1 MATLVYRIDDGGA
14 ERQVILIRQDTD
26 TDYYPGNAPEVSP
39 IILITGTGQIGPDLT
54 AIELL
59 TGTNTIYYRSAA
71 NTWSPVVMGSGI
83 TFSGGILSAQLTGAL
98 DPDLNSLAAASGTN
112 AIYYRQSD
120 NNWQPLSIGSGL
132 SFSGGILVSSGIIG
146 SFQSYDDDLTGLAS
160 LTGQN
165 VLYYRT
171 GAGLSGWAP
180 VTFHGLGFENGQLI
194 VMSGSVADL
203 TGINVIHY
211 RPNSGSW
218 TDVKYTYPVDSP
230 GVPPLDVYL
239 STTPPFSGHL
249 LSRSLFDSANSRFL
263 NYSNGIFVVFN
274 NTGGLGPASGT
285 FALSILNGGTSA
297 TSATQARI
305 NLGLKIGTDVQAW
318 DSELDALSNITQRG
332 LYYRETGS
340 SWKQVLPT
348 GNYGALNYKGVIL
361 TTGGGAYLPPNS
373 GYLVSLGLY
382 DPGIGEYIS
391 SYNSGLTVS
400 NYTGGLSRPFIID
413 VAHGGTA
420 ATGASGA
427 RNNLGLAIGTDVQA
441 WDQDLTSLSNASAT
455 NVLYYRS
462 GVGVWSPV
470 AIGSGL
476 SFISGTLT
484 SSTTGGGGAS
494 QPLDGDLTSLSNATA
509 VNSIYYRSAADM
521 WDPLIITTGLVL
533 ANGRLY
539 ASGQA
544 SLTTIPVGNLIGT
557 LDISQGGTA
566 ATSSSEA
573 LVNLG
578 AQPADGDL
586 TAISNLNGSGVL
598 YYRSGLN
605 TWGSVIFGTGLSFNQ
620 GTIVLSGAGNFQPLD
635 GDLTSISNLT
645 GSGIIYYRSG
655 INTWLP
661 VTIGSGMNFAAG
673 ILTSSGIVGL
683 IDIVNATT
691 GTLPINR
698 GGTNA
703 TTVTGARSQL
713 GLVIGIDV
721 QAWDADLDSLSSASS
736 TNAIYYRASANTWS
750 PLTVSTGLNFSG
762 GALTTTFP
770 YINIKDYGAVGD
782 SLTDNSTS
790 IQNAANVAKTNNA
803 RLIAPAGTYLL
814 SSDVNLRQTN
824 VDFTSCTLRLTG
836 STTKLILGGTSA
848 SPNNPPQKFYDI
860 QRTGGVTS
868 TPTVQV
874 IGAKGQYISIDETDY
889 IQFYADTAAGDAGP
903 DASIAY
909 SRFDLNNANRIE
921 LNTNYSTPNSLTQWI
936 NENSF
941 FLKRCFE
948 LVSSGTYNHNHNYFY
963 NGNYEDATIDFTK
976 GASNIIWGARF
987 EGTISINFG
996 TGTFANK
1003 IFYGYESNQRTQYD
1017 DLVTPTVIDS
1027 GEGNTVGSIAQ
1038 SLQFRQPVV
1047 IVNSTTCHTFSNN
1060 AGSAAGDRGPNY
1072 TTLQGV
1078 DVQRYGVDTFHRTSF
1093 RKVYDSPLIRV
1104 TRGEALSFSS
1114 DRNLFRGSV
1123 KIYDS
1128 TKTLIT
1134 DSDPN
1139 ASTYLRTSAGL
1150 TWDGSENAYISSSN
1164 RSNFLAI
1171 VLNDKITYVKFDVNA
1186 GSSTTSV
1193 PFSGFAIHKIVFNP
1207 SAQKLYEE
1215 SEHQSPRMASVS
1227 AMPSIGFA
1235 PEVGMKIGGTVGGT
1249 YTATSALDT
1258 TLSSGSS
1265 AGATTIALTSISNI
1279 LSGDVISIK
1288 LDNGSTDWTKVNSTP
1303 VGNTLTLLAALS
1315 AAAASGNR
1323 VTTNKWVADS
1333 GTASSL
1339 DGDLT
1344 SLASAVGTNTIYYRS
1359 AADTWS
1365 PVTISTG
1372 LNFGGGLLAV
1382 TGDGTLLT
1390 GLNASSLT
1398 IGTVPS
1404 SRGGAGTVN
1413 GILKAN
1419 GAGVVSA
1426 AVPNTDFQQVSLDLI
1441 ALSSL
1446 TGSPNLY
1453 YREASGSWLAIANIG
1468 NPPLDVYLKTDG
1480 ALSGHVLSRSLY
1492 NVGNNTFL
1500 AYSGTNLGIYNSDG
1514 SYSQDFILPVSHGG
1528 TNASTVAGA
1537 RTSLGL
1543 VIGTN
1548 VQAQNVDLQSLSE
1561 LTQTGVIYYRR
1572 NSGDWVPVAIGSGLA
1587 FVSGILVNSGDPF
1600 TLDPDLN
1607 ALAALN
1613 GIHDVYYRSAENTW
1627 TSAQFVSGVA
1637 FVGDKIFASGSASL
1651 LNLPAANL
1659 VGILD
1664 ISHGGTNAINA
1675 SDARQELGLEIG
1687 VDVQGWDSDLYS
1699 LANTNLTNVIYYR
1712 SGIGA
1717 WSPVTIGS
1725 GLRFDGSGLLISS
1738 GAIGS
1743 FQPLDSDLTSL
1754 SNTNQ
1759 IGVIYYR
1766 SGEGNWSPITIG
1778 SGLRLDSNNGLLISS
1793 GIIGGYQPLDSDL
1806 TLISNLSDSNTLY
1819 FRRNDTAWDPVLPLT
1834 NRNIYRN
1841 TILSSGGSS
1850 IPYSGYLITIGLM
1863 DRVNQDFLYIEDELL
1878 YKSDITGGSNAAFI
1892 LDVLNG
1898 GTSANNASQAR
1909 INLGA
1914 QTQDADLDS
1923 LAATS
1928 LTGTIYYRSGDG
1940 AWSPITIGS
1949 GLAFNA
1955 NIGILTSS
1963 GIVGSYQ
1970 PLDGDLTAIS
1980 NLGGTHTVYYRSA
1993 TDTWTPVNFVSGIS
2007 FIGDNV
2013 FVSGYGGLLTDLNAS
2028 NLSVGTVSSSR
2039 GGAGTVN
2046 GILKADGAG
2055 NVSAAGSNVDYQA
2068 ADTDLISLSNTNQ
2081 TGVIYYRS
2089 GAGDWHPITIGSG
2102 LAFNA
2107 NLGIITSSG
2116 AIGSFQ
2122 PLDGD
2127 LTAISNLAGTHDI
2140 YHRSADSTWTSTNFI
2155 SGISFVGSDVFLS
2168 GTSNLLNIPASNLIG
2183 TLSIGMGGTSAN
2195 NATAALSNLGG
2206 QPIDADLTSISSL
2219 SETGI
2224 IYYRSGNGVWSPIT
2238 IGSGLRFNANVG
2250 LLVSSGIIGD
2260 YQPLDAD
2267 LTAIANLNG
2276 TNTVYYRSAAD
2287 TWSAVTI
2294 SSGLQFNNGIII
2306 VSGNGTLL
2314 NALNGSAIT
2323 QGTVSSNHGGAGT
2336 INGILKANGAGI
2348 VSAAGANVDYQS
2360 ADSDLISIAN
2370 TNQTGVIYY
2379 RSGDGLWSPVTIGS
2393 GLRFDA
2399 NNGLLV
2405 SSGII
2410 GSYQPLDGDLT
2421 SISNLSTTNVLH
2433 YRSATD
2439 TWSAVTTTTGIVF
2452 DNGKLFASGN
2462 GSLLTTLNASNLS
2475 AGTVSSSRGGAG
2487 TVNGILKADGAGNV
2501 SAAGSNIDYQA
2512 ADSDLISLSNTNQT
2526 GIIYYRS
2533 GDGSWSP
2540 VTIGSGLRFNA
2551 SQGILISSGGIQSL
2565 DADLNSLANLD
2576 GTTTL
2581 YFRSGNNNWGPVR
2594 PIENRDIYRSVI
2606 LSTGGSIVPYSG
2618 YLIAKGIYDTTQNEF
2633 LHIVDNILYTSDIT
2647 GGTLSTFVLDISNG
2661 GTNAATANQA
2671 LANLGGQPL
2680 DSDLTSISNL
2690 SQTGLL
2696 YYRSGVGVWSPV
2708 TIGSGLSFNQ
2718 NIGILTT
2725 SGVNIPTGTIAA
2737 QNANNVDIRGGTIT
2751 DLSFL
2756 EVDGHTVLNNNL
2768 RVFGIISG
2776 NGTSITGINAF
2787 NITGGDL
2794 QAIENLTQTG
2804 TFFYR
2809 FNNNIWNSVIPAS
2822 GLFFNSGN
2830 GELGARLGSVI
2841 QRWDGDLEAI
2851 SALTG
2856 INTIY
2861 YRSAIDTW
2869 NPVSFGS
2876 GVSFLNG
2883 ILTFTGTGGISNTNL
2898 EVNVLNYGAIGNG
2911 IADDTAAFLSA
2922 GGGVPGRRILVPGG
2936 YRYRI
2941 TSTLAS
2947 ALASGQTWYGNGDI
2961 LTDNGFNF
2969 NVFEIN
2975 NKPDITIFGL
2985 TAHGGTLGVPHTS
2998 ADARFL
3004 LAYGNSPRTKMLYC
3018 NIYGFQSAAL
3028 VTAPYCDLS
3037 HNTIINATGW
3047 GLFADEGAA
3056 GVLISYNNISGMKG
3070 SYGIYTKG
3078 QNSSNRLK
3086 SPTVIGNNV
3095 LYGQSYG
3102 IVTNY
3107 TEDARI
3113 GFNTCSNNTF
3123 DGIFLNNASTRGK
3136 VFGNICDFNDNGIAF
3151 YETSFTSIRNEFFN
3165 NTLRQNANAGFILN
3179 GVAPGYINA
3188 NAIYDNQ
3195 FESNS
3200 NYGLITAGPSSS
3212 TFIENNRF
3220 YSESIGILSV
3230 GTGDIIESNEFVD
3243 CTEKYIGSNTSVV
3256 RQYNSFTGI
3265 VLNTQTGLRQ
3275 LLLGS
3280 GLSVTGGT
3288 TLVASVTYALD
3299 QDLQA
3304 IESLNGT
3311 NTLYFR
3317 ESNGIWSPTLPTNNR
3332 DIYRT
3337 TILSTGGTSVPYSG
3351 YLINK
3356 GLMDHI
3362 QQDFLYLE
3370 DDILYTANL
3379 TGGNSSL
3386 FTLDLTNGGTSANT
3400 ASGARSNLGLI
3411 IGTNVQAYDADL
3423 QSLSNTNLTDIIYYR
3438 SGAGSW
3444 SPVTISSGLT
3454 FANGILMSSGR
3465 SEVVSYINGGVNN
3478 IVRDDAYKHYVNT
3491 GTSLTQF
3498 LLPSA
3503 VSGLGPYSFTVD
3515 DSDGIHV
3522 RANTNDVIRLGPGS
3536 ITTGN
3541 GYVVSTDVG
3550 SSLTLIALNDVTWQ
3564 AKSVV
3569 GYWSVS

>member
-1 MATLVYRIDDGGA
+1 MAITVYRIDSGGT
-14 ERQVILIRQDTD
+14 RDVVLLRQDGD
-26 TDYYPGNAPEVSP
+26 TDYYPLNAPVITP
-39 IILITGTGQIGPDLT
+39 ITLLSGTGQAGDDLL
-54 AIELL
+54 AIEAL
-59 TGTNTIYYRSAA
+59 TGTNTIYYRSAP

-83 TFSGGILSAQLTGAL
+83 TFSGGILSAELTGAL
-98 DPDLNSLAAASGTN
+98 DGDLNSIAAASGTN
-112 AIYYRQSD
+112 TIYYRSAE
-120 NNWQPLSIGSGL
+120 NTWSPITIGSGL
-132 SFSGGILVSSGIIG
+132 AFSGGVVIASGVIG
-146 SFQSYDDDLTGLAS
+146 SFQPYDDDLTGLAS

-180 VTFHGLGFENGQLI
+180 VTFHGLGFENGQLT

-218 TDVKYTYPVDSP
+218 TDVKYTYPFESP

-239 STTPPFSGHL
+239 STAGTLSGHL
-249 LSRSLFDSANSRFL
+249 LSRALFDSANSRFL

-274 NTGGLGPASGT
+274 NTGGLGPASGS

-305 NLGLKIGTDVQAW
+305 NLGLEIGDDIQAW
-318 DSELDALSNITQRG
+318 DADLDALSSISQRG

-340 SWKQVLPT
+340 SWRPVLPT
-348 GNYGALNYKGVIL
+348 GNYGALSYKGVVL

-382 DPGIGEYIS
+382 DAGVGEYIS
-391 SYNSGLTVS
+391 SYNSGFVVS
-400 NYTGGLSRPFIID
+400 NYTGGLQRPFVID

-420 ATGASGA
+420 STGASGA
-427 RNNLGLAIGTDVQA
+427 RTNLGLVIGTDVQG
-441 WDQDLTSLSNASAT
+441 WDADLTSLSNASFT

-462 GVGVWSPV
+462 GAGVWSPV
-470 AIGSGL
+470 SIGSGL

-484 SSTTGGGGAS
+484 SSTSGEGGAS
-494 QPLDGDLTSLSNATA
+494 QPLDGDLTSLSNASA

-521 WDPLIITTGLVL
+521 WDPLTITTGLVL
-533 ANGRLY
+533 ANGKLY

-544 SLTTIPVGNLIGT
+544 SLTTIPVNNLIGT
-557 LDISQGGTA
+557 ISISQGGTS
-566 ATSSSEA
+566 ATSAAEA

-578 AQPADGDL
+578 AQPLDSDL
-586 TAISNLNGSGVL
+586 TAISNLSGSGIL

-605 TWGSVIFGTGLSFNQ
+605 TWNSVIFGTGLSFNN
-620 GTIVLSGAGNFQPLD
+620 GIIVLSGAGNFQPLD
-635 GDLTSISNLT
+635 NDLTFLSNLT

-655 INTWLP
+655 DSIWSP
-661 VTIGSGMNFAAG
+661 VIIGSGLNFNG
-673 ILTSSGIVGL
+673 SILTSSGIVGL

-713 GLVIGIDV
+713 GLVIGTDV

-762 GALTTTFP
+762 GTLTTTFP
-770 YINIKDYGAVGD
+770 YVNIKDYGAVGD

-790 IQNAANVAKTNNA
+790 IQNAANIAKSNNA

-814 SSDVNLRQTN
+814 GSDVNLRQTN

-836 STTKLILGGTSA
+836 STTKLILGGTSE

-889 IQFYADTAAGDAGP
+889 IQFYADTTAGNTGP

-1027 GEGNTVGSIAQ
+1027 GEGNTVGSIART
-1038 SLQFRQPVV
+1038 LQFRQPVV
-1047 IVNSTTCHTFSNN
+1047 IVNNTTCHTFSNN
-1060 AGSAAGDRGPNY
+1060 AGVSAGDRGPNY

-1078 DVQRYGVDTFHRTSF
+1078 DVQRYGVDTFHRASF

-1104 TRGEALSFSS
+1104 ARGEALSFSS
-1114 DRNLFRGSV
+1114 DRNLFRGSI

-1134 DSDPN
+1134 NSDPN
-1139 ASTYLRTSAGL
+1139 AGSYLRTSAGL
-1150 TWDGSENAYISSSN
+1150 TWDSVDTYTSSSN

-1171 VLNDKITYVKFDVNA
+1171 VVNDKVSYVKFDVNA
-1186 GSSTTSV
+1186 GNVTTSV
-1193 PFSGFAIHKIVFNP
+1193 PFSGFSIQKIVFNP

-1215 SEHQSPRMASVS
+1215 SEYQSPRMASVS

-1235 PEVGMKIGGTVGGT
+1235 PEVGMKVGGTVGGT

-1258 TLSSGSS
+1258 TLSSGSPS
-1265 AGATTIALTSISNI
+1265 GATTIALNSVSNI
-1279 LSGDVISIK
+1279 VSGDVISIK

-1303 VGNTLTLLAALS
+1303 VGSTLTLLVALS
-1315 AAAASGNR
+1315 AVAASGNR
-1323 VTTNKWVADS
+1323 VTTNKWIADS
-1333 GTASSL
+1333 GTAASL

-1390 GLNASSLT
+1390 GLNASSLV

-1404 SRGGAGTVN
+1404 SRGGAGSIN
-1413 GILKAN
+1413 GILKSD
-1419 GAGVVSA
+1419 GAGNVSA
-1426 AVPNTDFQQVSLDLI
+1426 ATINTDFQQSSLDLI

-1453 YREASGSWLAIANIG
+1453 YRQSSGFWNPISNIG
-1468 NPPLDVYLKTDG
+1468 NPPLDVYLTTG
-1480 ALSGHVLSRSLY
+1480 GSLSGHLLSRSLY

-1528 TNASTVAGA
+1528 TNAATVAGA

-1548 VQAQNVDLQSLSE
+1548 VQAYHDDLQSLSQ
-1561 LTQTGVIYYRR
+1561 LTQTGVIYYRH
-1572 NSGDWVPVAIGSGLA
+1572 NTGSWMPVIVGSGLA
-1587 FVSGILVNSGDPF
+1587 FVSGTLVNSGDVL
-1600 TLDPDLN
+1600 TLDGDLN

-1613 GIHDVYYRSAENTW
+1613 GTHNVYYRSAENTW
-1627 TSAQFVSGVA
+1627 TSVQFVSGIA
-1637 FVGDKIFASGSASL
+1637 FVGDKIFASGNASL
-1651 LNLPAANL
+1651 LTLPVENL
-1659 VGILD
+1659 VGVLS
-1664 ISHGGTNAINA
+1664 ISQGGTNAINA

-1687 VDVQGWDSDLYS
+1687 VDVQGWDSDLQS
-1699 LANTNLTNVIYYR
+1699 LANTNQTGIIYYR
-1712 SGIGA
+1712 SGIGV
-1717 WSPVTIGS
+1717 WSPITIGS
-1725 GLRFDGSGLLISS
+1725 GLRFDSSSGLLISS

-1766 SGEGNWSPITIG
+1766 SGDGNWSPITIG
-1778 SGLRLDSNNGLLISS
+1778 SGLRLNSSNGLLISS
-1793 GIIGGYQPLDSDL
+1793 GIIGGYQPLDTDL
-1806 TLISNLSDSNTLY
+1806 TLISSLNDSNTLY
-1819 FRRNDTAWDPVLPLT
+1819 FRRNDIAWDPVLPLN

-1841 TILSSGGSS
+1841 TILSSGGSN
-1850 IPYSGYLITIGLM
+1850 IPYSGHLITIGLM
-1863 DRVNQDFLYIEDELL
+1863 DRVNQDFLYIEDEIL
-1878 YKSDITGGSNAAFI
+1878 YKSDITGGSNSIFV
-1892 LDVLNG
+1892 LDISNG
-1898 GTSANNASQAR
+1898 GTSATSASQAR
-1909 INLGA
+1909 TNLGA
-1914 QTQDADLDS
+1914 QTQDTDLDS
-1923 LAATS
+1923 LSATS
-1928 LTGTIYYRSGDG
+1928 LTGMIYYRSGNG
-1940 AWSPITIGS
+1940 TWSPITIGS
-1949 GLAFNA
+1949 GLNFNA

-1980 NLGGTHTVYYRSA
+1980 NLGGTHNVYYRSA
-1993 TDTWTPVNFVSGIS
+1993 TDTWTPVNFISGIT
-2007 FIGDNV
+2007 FVGDNV
-2013 FVSGYGGLLTDLNAS
+2013 IASGNATLLTIPVNNLVGIIDITQGGTSATSASEALVNLGGQPLDSDLTSLAS
-2028 NLSVGTVSSSR
+2028 
-2039 GGAGTVN
+2039 
-2046 GILKADGAG
+2046 
-2055 NVSAAGSNVDYQA
+2055 
-2068 ADTDLISLSNTNQ
+2068 TNQ
-2081 TGVIYYRS
+2081 TGIIYYRS
-2089 GAGDWHPITIGSG
+2089 GIGSWHPVIIGSG

-2107 NLGIITSSG
+2107 NLGVITSSG
-2116 AIGSFQ
+2116 AVGSFQ

-2127 LTAISNLAGTHDI
+2127 LTAIAALNGTHDI
-2140 YHRSADSTWTSTNFI
+2140 YHRSAADVWTSTNFI
-2155 SGISFVGSDVFLS
+2155 SGISFIGSNIFLS
-2168 GTSNLLNIPASNLIG
+2168 GISNLLNIPTSNLIG
-2183 TLSIGMGGTSAN
+2183 TLSIGMGGTSAT

-2206 QPIDADLTSISSL
+2206 QPIDADLTSISAI

-2238 IGSGLRFNANVG
+2238 VGSGLRFNANIG

-2276 TNTVYYRSAAD
+2276 TNTIYYRSAAD
-2287 TWSAVTI
+2287 TWSAVTV

-2314 NALNGSAIT
+2314 NALNGSSIT
-2323 QGTVSSNHGGAGT
+2323 QGTVSSNHGGAGAV
-2336 INGILKANGAGI
+2336 NGILKANGIGI
-2348 VSAAGANVDYQS
+2348 VSAAGANIDYQS
-2360 ADSDLISIAN
+2360 ADTDLISLAN
-2370 TNQTGVIYY
+2370 TNQTGVVYY
-2379 RSGDGLWSPVTIGS
+2379 RSGDGAWSPITIGS

-2405 SSGII
+2405 SSGIV

-2421 SISNLSTTNVLH
+2421 SISNLSNTNVLH

-2439 TWSAVTTTTGIVF
+2439 TWSTVTITTGVAF

-2475 AGTVSSSRGGAG
+2475 VGTVASSRGGAG

-2512 ADSDLISLSNTNQT
+2512 ADSDLISIANTNQT

-2533 GDGSWSP
+2533 GDGNWSP

-2551 SQGILISSGGIQSL
+2551 NQGILISSGGIQSL

-2581 YFRSGNNNWGPVR
+2581 YFRSGNSDWGPVR
-2594 PIENRDIYRSVI
+2594 PTENRNIYKSVI
-2606 LSTGGSIVPYSG
+2606 LSTGGTLTPYSG
-2618 YLIAKGIYDTTQNEF
+2618 YLISKGLHDSTQNEF
-2633 LHIVDNILYTSDIT
+2633 LSINDNILYTSDIT
-2647 GGTLSTFVLDISNG
+2647 GGTLSTFILDISNG
-2661 GTNAATANQA
+2661 GTNAGTAGQA
-2671 LANLGGQPL
+2671 LSNLGGQPL
-2680 DSDLTSISNL
+2680 DTDLTSISNL
-2690 SQTGLL
+2690 SQTGII
-2696 YYRSGVGVWSPV
+2696 YYRSGNGVWSPI
-2708 TIGSGLSFNQ
+2708 TIGSGLVFNQ
-2718 NIGILTT
+2718 NIGILTI
-2725 SGVNIPTGTIAA
+2725 SGINIPTGTIAT
-2737 QNANNVDIRGGTIT
+2737 QNANNIDIQGGTIQGISS
-2751 DLSFL
+2751 LS
-2756 EVDGHTVLNNNL
+2756 VNGTVGISNNL
-2768 RVFGIISG
+2768 NVVGAISG
-2776 NGTSITGINAF
+2776 NGAYITGISAF

-2794 QAIENLTQTG
+2794 QALENLTQTG
-2804 TFFYR
+2804 SMFYR
-2809 FNNNIWNSVIPAS
+2809 VNTNVWNAVIPAS

-2830 GELGARLGSVI
+2830 GELGARLGSVV

-2861 YRSAIDTW
+2861 YRSATNTW
-2869 NPVSFGS
+2869 NPVQFGS
-2876 GVSFLNG
+2876 GVTFSNG
-2883 ILTFTGTGGISNTNL
+2883 ILIFTGTGGITNTNL
-2898 EVNVLNYGAIGNG
+2898 EVNVLNYGAVGNG
-2911 IADDTAAFLSA
+2911 IADDTAAFISA

-2936 YRYRI
+2936 YKYRI

-2961 LTDNGFNF
+2961 VTDNGFNF

-2985 TAHGGTLGVPHTS
+2985 TAHGGTLGAPYSS
-2998 ADARFL
+2998 ADARFI
-3004 LAYGNSPRTKMLYC
+3004 LAYGNSARTKMLYC

-3028 VTAPYCDLS
+3028 VSAPYCDLS
-3037 HNTIINATGW
+3037 HNTIIGTTGW

-3056 GVLISYNNISGMKG
+3056 GVLISYNNVSGVKA

-3078 QNSSNRLK
+3078 QNTSNRLK

-3095 LYGQSYG
+3095 FNGQSYG

-3107 TEDARI
+3107 VDDARI

-3123 DGIFLNNASTRGK
+3123 DGIFLNNGSTRGK

-3151 YETSFTSIRNEFFN
+3151 YEIETTSIRNEFFN

-3179 GVAPGYINA
+3179 GAAPGYINA
-3188 NAIYDNQ
+3188 NSIYDNQ

-3243 CTEKYIGSNTSVV
+3243 CTEKYMGSATSII

-3265 VLNTQTGLRQ
+3265 VLNTATGLRQ

-3317 ESNGIWSPTLPTNNR
+3317 QSNGVWSPTLPTDNR
-3332 DIYRT
+3332 DIYKT
-3337 TILSTGGTSVPYSG
+3337 TILSTGGSSVPYSG
-3351 YLINK
+3351 YLISK
-3356 GLMDHI
+3356 GFMDSI

-3379 TGGNSSL
+3379 TGGNSTL

-3400 ASGARSNLGLI
+3400 ASGARANLGLI

-3423 QSLSNTNLTDIIYYR
+3423 TSLSNTNLTDVIYYR
-3438 SGAGSW
+3438 SGAGIW

-3454 FANGILMSSGR
+3454 FVNGILMSSGR
-3465 SEVVSYINGGVNN
+3465 SEVISYISGGVNN
-3478 IVRDDAYKHYVNT
+3478 INRDDVYKHYVNT
-3491 GTSLTQF
+3491 GSSLTQF

-3503 VSGLGPYSFTVD
+3503 FSGLGPYSFTVD
-3515 DSDGIHV
+3515 DSDGIQI
-3522 RANTNDVIRLGPGS
+3522 RAAVNDVIRLGPGS

-3541 GYVVSTDVG
+3541 GYVVSTDIG
-3550 SSLTLIALNDVTWQ
+3550 SSLTLISLNDITWQ